1 MDADASVHGS
11 IHSGLK
17 KNSASSNVQAEVKM
31 CLFLVTGLWEATWL
45 TQYIQLQ

>member
-17 KNSASSNVQAEVKM
+17 NSASSYVQAEVKI
-31 CLFLVTGLWEATWL
+31 CLFLVTGLWEGTWL